1 MLKNDKPD
9 RSHVKKWVVLV
20 CVFLFGCAMVI
31 LPAFYRASVVHADET
46 ARGEQTM
53 GPGIQMFMGL
63 IFAPLGGLVALGV
76 WYAIRHWRRT
86 S

>member
-1 MLKNDKPD
+1 
-9 RSHVKKWVVLV
+9 
-20 CVFLFGCAMVI
+20 MVI
-31 LPAFYRASVVHADET
+31 LPAFYQASLLHADEQ

-63 IFAPLGGLVALGV
+63 IFAPLGGLVVLGV

>member
-1 MLKNDKPD
+1 MLKNNKQD
-9 RSHVKKWVVLV
+9 RCVLV
-20 CVFLFGCAMVI
+20 GVFLFGCAIVV
-31 LPAFYRASVVHADET
+31 LPAFYQASFLHADET

-53 GPGIQMFMGL
+53 GPGIQMFMGMV
-63 IFAPLGGLVALGV
+63 FAPLGGIVALAV